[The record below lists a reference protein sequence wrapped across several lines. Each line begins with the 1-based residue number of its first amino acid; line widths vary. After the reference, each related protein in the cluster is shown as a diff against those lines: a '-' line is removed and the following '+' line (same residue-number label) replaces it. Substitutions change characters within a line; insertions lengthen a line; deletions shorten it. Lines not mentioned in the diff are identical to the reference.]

1 MLETKGLC
9 AGYGGAD
16 VLHGVTARFLPGR
29 VTGIIGPNGCGKSTL
44 LKTLAGLHKPTAG
57 QVLLDGVS
65 VPDLPP
71 QQSARNIAYLP
82 QSRNVPEITALRM
95 VLHGRFA
102 YLSYP
107 RRYRPQDYEAA
118 RRALD
123 WIGAG
128 DLAEKS
134 VSALSGGQRQ
144 KVYIAMALAQ
154 DTDIVLMDE
163 PTTYL
168 DIRNQM
174 EVMALARRLA
184 ELGKAVVMVVHD
196 LGAVLRNA
204 DEVLLLHDGRV
215 TACGS
220 PAEVYASGRLQPAF
234 GVAVHAVDTPD
245 GIQYY
250 CTPV

>member
-1 MLETKGLC
+1 M
-9 AGYGGAD
+9 
-16 VLHGVTARFLPGR
+16 
-29 VTGIIGPNGCGKSTL
+29 
-44 LKTLAGLHKPTAG
+44 
-57 QVLLDGVS
+57 
-65 VPDLPP
+65 
-71 QQSARNIAYLP
+71 
-82 QSRNVPEITALRM
+82 
-95 VLHGRFA
+95 
-102 YLSYP
+102 
-107 RRYRPQDYEAA
+107 DYEAA
-118 RRALD
+118 RRVLD